1 MIKAANG
8 SYYMANKYGWVY
20 KDSVVKWNNAR
31 YYFGKDGKR
40 VEWTK
45 RWIRVH
51 GNKKGRYY
59 YIGSLPGRIQEMKG
73 IQNVTMNGKHVGWFL
88 FDSNGENVQ
97 SQWSG
102 DRYFLGDG
110 RMASGPVTVGD
121 YKYFFERSSSTQC
134 RGKKYKSQWIKYN
147 NKFYYATK
155 RADYMEPDGK
165 QSMVIDTILK
175 TGQQLLML

>member
-1 MIKAANG
+1 
-8 SYYMANKYGWVY
+8 
-20 KDSVVKWNNAR
+20 
-31 YYFGKDGKR
+31 
-40 VEWTK
+40 
-45 RWIRVH
+45 
-51 GNKKGRYY
+51 
-59 YIGSLPGRIQEMKG
+59 MKG

-121 YKYFFERSSSTQC
+121 YKYFFLNAVHQRSVVEKNIRANGSSIIISFIMQ
-134 RGKKYKSQWIKYN
+134 Q
-147 NKFYYATK
+147 K

-175 TGQQLLML
+175 PGQQLPML

>member
-1 MIKAANG
+1 MVFNRWASMKTSKGDKWLFFGSNGLNQKKGAGVYKLLAPSKNTEYLIDSYGYLAKDKVIKAANG

-73 IQNVTMNGKHVGWFL
+73 IQNVTMNGKHVGWFCL
-88 FDSNGENVQ
+88 TQMVKMFRANGQVT
-97 SQWSG
+97 
-102 DRYFLGDG
+102 DIFLVMD
-110 RMASGPVTVGD
+110 VW
-121 YKYFFERSSSTQC
+121 Q
-134 RGKKYKSQWIKYN
+134 
-147 NKFYYATK
+147 
-155 RADYMEPDGK
+155 ADP
-165 QSMVIDTILK
+165 
-175 TGQQLLML
+175 

>member
-1 MIKAANG
+1 M
-8 SYYMANKYGWVY
+8 Y
-20 KDSVVKWNNAR
+20 
-31 YYFGKDGKR
+31 
-40 VEWTK
+40 
-45 RWIRVH
+45 

-121 YKYFFERSSSTQC
+121 YKYFLNAVHQRSVVEKNIRANGSSIIISFIMQ
-134 RGKKYKSQWIKYN
+134 Q
-147 NKFYYATK
+147 K

-165 QSMVIDTILK
+165 QSRYRYILK
-175 TGQQLLML
+175 SDSSYQCCKERSDKLYGYLDSHGKFTTSDCIIPKIMQDM

>member
-1 MIKAANG
+1 
-8 SYYMANKYGWVY
+8 MANKYGWVY

-73 IQNVTMNGKHVGWFL
+73 IQNVTMNGKHSFPVKAVDGP
-88 FDSNGENVQ
+88 SGEV
-97 SQWSG
+97 
-102 DRYFLGDG
+102 
-110 RMASGPVTVGD
+110 
-121 YKYFFERSSSTQC
+121 
-134 RGKKYKSQWIKYN
+134 
-147 NKFYYATK
+147 
-155 RADYMEPDGK
+155 PDWR
-165 QSMVIDTILK
+165 VR
-175 TGQQLLML
+175 